1 MPLLRCLLACV
12 LMALTCPPA
21 LAGACGGRNQLAAL
35 PAATRDRLMAAAHA
49 APHAQGLLWRAE
61 RNGHEV
67 IILGTFHL
75 DDPRHGPI
83 LDRVRPLL
91 AQARLL
97 MVEAG
102 PREQA
107 ALESAMS
114 DQPDLVFDTTGPDLR
129 ESMAAEWPVLA
140 AAMQARGVPE
150 FLAAKFRPWLVSV
163 TLSFSPCALRAQ
175 QAGARGIDHRVI
187 DLATERGLPVAALE
201 PYDTVFRI
209 FGRMPEA
216 DQRDML
222 RLALASAAEA
232 DDSTA
237 TLAAAY
243 FAAEPRL
250 AWEFTRHDAHEKSGL
265 SAAEVDAE
273 LARMER
279 WLLSDRNRNWAR
291 AVARESARGGGPIL
305 VAVGALHLPG
315 ETGLLRLLEQR
326 GFALT
331 RLDGAGSVTPP

>member
-1 MPLLRCLLACV
+1 MTLLRRLIACALLA
-12 LMALTCPPA
+12 LPCPPA
-21 LAGACGGRNQLAAL
+21 LAEDCGGRDQLAAL
-35 PAATRDRLMAAAHA
+35 PAATRDRLIAAAHA
-49 APHAQGLLWRAE
+49 APFAQGLLWRAE
-61 RNGHEV
+61 RQGQDV
-67 IILGTFHL
+67 FVLGTFHL

-91 AQARLL
+91 AQSRLL

-107 ALESAMS
+107 ALETAMTE
-114 DQPDLVFDTTGPDLR
+114 QPDLVFDTTGPDLR
-129 ESMAAEWPVLA
+129 ESMGADWPLLA

-187 DLATERGLPVAALE
+187 DLATEGGIPIAALE

-209 FGRMPEA
+209 FGRMPES
-216 DQRDML
+216 DQHDML

-232 DDSTA
+232 DDTTA

-250 AWEFTRHDAHEKSGL
+250 AWEFTRHDAYEKSGQT
-265 SAAEVDAE
+265 AKEVDAE

-279 WLLSDRNRNWAR
+279 WLLTDRNRDWAD
-291 AVARESARGGGPIL
+291 AVDRESARGGPIL